1 MTRAGDRL
9 RRSRA
14 GRYDSGRRARL
25 ALTSALLLAAVF
37 DPNALGLQRAP
48 AGRANAA
55 AGDRVRI
62 ERRRTVLV
70 RTGRLAR
77 QFPERR
83 RAVVNLPFARS
94 FPDPVVLR
102 KVRALLDLKNLFDTS
117 LAEYREDAW
126 LEELDYKVNYNKNH
140 VLDITIWQSGT
151 GAYPDIHTR
160 HLAIDLRRGEVIK
173 AADVFKPESL
183 ETLARM
189 ADEKL
194 RAEVRE
200 IMSDFD
206 RRSDDTPEEREGARE
221 ALTPLRFG
229 VEHLDE
235 MMVSDRGVA
244 FLFDAGFPHVIKA
257 IQPGGEY
264 FFTYRQLAPH
274 IRRDG
279 LLAQFVR

>member
-1 MTRAGDRL
+1 MTPWGGR

-14 GRYDSGRRARL
+14 AQCAGGRRTRL
-25 ALTSALLLAAVF
+25 AFTSALALVAVF
-37 DPNALGLQRAP
+37 APPALGLQGAP
-48 AGRANAA
+48 AGA
-55 AGDRVRI
+55 AGDRVVI
-62 ERRRTVLV
+62 EKRRTVLV

-83 RAVVNLPFARS
+83 RAVVNLPFVRS

-117 LAEYREDAW
+117 LAEYRQDAW

-140 VLDITIWQSGT
+140 ILDITIWQSGT
-151 GAYPDIHTR
+151 GAYPDTHTR
-160 HLAIDLRRGEVIK
+160 HLATDLRRGEVIK
-173 AADVFKPESL
+173 AADVFRPESL
-183 ETLARM
+183 PALARM

-194 RAEVRE
+194 HAEVRG
-200 IMSDFD
+200 IMGDFD
-206 RRSDDTPEEREGARE
+206 RRSDDTAEEREAARE
-221 ALTPLRFG
+221 ALAPLKFG

-257 IQPGGEY
+257 IEPGGEY

-274 IRRDG
+274 VRPDG
-279 LLAQFVR
+279 LLGQFVR